1 LTQDGAFFQEGRG
14 SLSLMING
22 RFEMGSLIMTKGTKR
37 LIAHYNDEFDTW
49 IQFYRGLINNFI
61 VNSTD
66 VWTDIIQNAAIV
78 DAASPGNGHAPAANA
93 QTLLPPPHPK
103 HAHLI
108 LRWQFFLQNVLSKSN
123 NTKLAKG
130 VHDALAD
137 NNVVYII
144 FDVVHDDTQDVV
156 VTPDT
161 DNGDSIY
168 RITIHTVAM
177 RKHPKTTGGQDPVD
191 IDP

>member
-1 LTQDGAFFQEGRG
+1 
-14 SLSLMING
+14 MING
-22 RFEMGSLIMTKGTKR
+22 RFAMGALIMTKGTKR

-49 IQFYRGLINNFI
+49 IQFYRGLINNFN

-66 VWTDIIQNAAIV
+66 VWTDIVQNAAIV
-78 DAASPGNGHAPAANA
+78 DAASPGNGHAAAANA
-93 QTLLPPPHPK
+93 QTLLPPAHPK
-103 HAHLI
+103 HQHL
-108 LRWQFFLQNVLSKSN
+108 LSRWQFFLQSVLSKAN
-123 NTKLAKG
+123 NTKLAQG

-156 VTPDT
+156 ITPDT
-161 DNGDSIY
+161 DDGDSIV

-177 RKHPKTTGGQDPVD
+177 RKHPKTPGGQDPVD